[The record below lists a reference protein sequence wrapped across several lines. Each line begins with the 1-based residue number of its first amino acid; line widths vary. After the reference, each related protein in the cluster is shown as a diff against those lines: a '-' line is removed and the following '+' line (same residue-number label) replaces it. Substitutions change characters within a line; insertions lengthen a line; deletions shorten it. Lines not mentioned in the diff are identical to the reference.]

1 MDSCFSGSTDG
12 HSLFTGVAGSV
23 LVPKKVTFNHDKMV
37 VLTAGREKQFSNM
50 YPKKGHRLFSY
61 FVMKSLLEGKRAVSD
76 VYNYVYPKVK
86 SVSNGFGDLK
96 RQEPTIEGNE
106 GLRF

>member
-12 HSLFTGVAGSV
+12 KSIIKGVAGSV
-23 LVPKKVTFNHDKMV
+23 LIPKKVTFDHQKMV
-37 VLTAGREKQFSNM
+37 VLTAGRDKQFSNM
-50 YPKKGHRLFSY
+50 YPKRGHRLFSY
-61 FVMKSLLEGKRAVSD
+61 FVMKSLLDGKRSVSD
-76 VYNYVYPKVK
+76 INNSVYQNVK

-96 RQEPTIEGNE
+96 RQEPTIEGNI